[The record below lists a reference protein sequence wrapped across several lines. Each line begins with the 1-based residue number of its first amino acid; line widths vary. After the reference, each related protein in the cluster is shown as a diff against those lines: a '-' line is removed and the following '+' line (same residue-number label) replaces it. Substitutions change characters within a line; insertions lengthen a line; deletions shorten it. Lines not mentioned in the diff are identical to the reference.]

1 MKLLLIDHIII
12 NTILDFE
19 IKSEIINND
28 ISNYVDI
35 FCVLRTV
42 LGRAGLNDYIVKQD
56 ATENGVRNFRDL
68 MSTVDSN

>member
-19 IKSEIINND
+19 IKSEIINNV

-56 ATENGVRNFRDL
+56 ATENSVRNFRDL
-68 MSTVDSN
+68 MGTVDWN